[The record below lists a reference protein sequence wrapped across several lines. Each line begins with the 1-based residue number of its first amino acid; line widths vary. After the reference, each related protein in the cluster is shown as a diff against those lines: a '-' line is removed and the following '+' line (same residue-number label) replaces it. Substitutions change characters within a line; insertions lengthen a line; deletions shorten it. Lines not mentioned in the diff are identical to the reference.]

1 MNDAPD
7 VKIPPAGD
15 EVAESALEVV
25 PEPPAAEP
33 GPQGTAASPAAT
45 AASDAEPASPPLSH
59 EDVLAAIRER
69 DELRAQIVRRRAD
82 FENLKRRAEREQRQA
97 RADGIADLVGALIP
111 SLDNLDRA
119 LKAEG
124 DAKAFREGIEL
135 IHRGLQAALESQGVR
150 AEDPTG
156 SAFDP
161 NEHQAVAHDPHP
173 EADDG
178 TVVEALGKAY
188 FLKDRLIRPAFVRVA
203 RRDSTAPQEPPEAI
217 P

>member
-25 PEPPAAEP
+25 PEPPATEP
-33 GPQGTAASPAAT
+33 GPERT